1 MTRHAIETD
10 EQQDSPFAHT
20 RCKSCRSAACLECW
34 EEIADQYDAWVRE
47 HGEFILHEHRVF
59 DAFAKRAWRE
69 GSSHHAISNGIWLLG
84 CPCCVDVKLPRCEN
98 DENEKLVCQF
108 EEIVGPRSE
117 ATRFRSE
124 PYTEIMPEL
133 LVLKKMKIKARHVFP
148 GSGEDGPMLT

>member
-1 MTRHAIETD
+1 M
-10 EQQDSPFAHT
+10 
-20 RCKSCRSAACLECW
+20 ECW
-34 EEIADQYDAWVRE
+34 EEIADQYDVWERE

-59 DAFAKRAWRE
+59 DAFVKRAWRE
-69 GSSHHAISNGIWLLG
+69 GSSHRAISNGTWLLG
-84 CPCCVDVKLPRCEN
+84 CPCCVNVKLPRCEN

-124 PYTEIMPEL
+124 LFTEIMPEL